1 MAAVS
6 TAQRGSQAGSES
18 QRTAPVQSRRPVL
31 PQSGYAGWQWRKYPS
46 RLTKL
51 AQAVRHFT
59 EERFWLASR
68 SCLPVMTTV
77 AVVPAGHK
85 VPCCSSRRIR
95 TGTRCARRTHSRL
108 NQWSPYPWRPA
119 CCWHLLRQ
127 PPHYQP
133 CPSAHYYCQ
142 RGDFSAI
149 PGGRLPVWFLPYTPA
164 HRKNAV

>member
-18 QRTAPVQSRRPVL
+18 QRTAPVQSRRPVFL

-51 AQAVRHFT
+51 AQVVRHFT
-59 EERFWLASR
+59 EERFLAGIAI
-68 SCLPVMTTV
+68 LL
-77 AVVPAGHK
+77 AGNDDG
-85 VPCCSSRRIR
+85 RRRPGRPQGSLLLIKTNSHR
-95 TGTRCARRTHSRL
+95 HAAPDAPIQDW

-119 CCWHLLRQ
+119 CCWHSLRQ

-142 RGDFSAI
+142 AG
-149 PGGRLPVWFLPYTPA
+149 
-164 HRKNAV
+164 